1 MEILYRPGKQNVRAD
16 ALSRRE
22 QDLPEDAGD
31 ERLQKRIV
39 QILKPTSRCYEEAS
53 DDEEDSAKSWVMSA
67 KIRVRR
73 TGSCPSLTEEQSDQQ
88 DAAANE
94 SGTDQSELEKLWLEA
109 LKNDRQYQQA
119 TQAVLEQERRFPPSL
134 GEMGAE
140 R

>member
-53 DDEEDSAKSWVMSA
+53 EDEEDLDKS
-67 KIRVRR
+67 
-73 TGSCPSLTEEQSDQQ
+73 
-88 DAAANE
+88 
-94 SGTDQSELEKLWLEA
+94 
-109 LKNDRQYQQA
+109 
-119 TQAVLEQERRFPPSL
+119 
-134 GEMGAE
+134 
-140 R
+140 